1 MIRVSTEED
10 LAALA
15 ERAARSPRIA
25 VDVEANGLFAYKA
38 SACVVQLAF
47 EEGGRVEVAVI
58 DARAVSPARLAP
70 IFGGSGPIK
79 VLHDLTLD
87 ARLLAA
93 EGAPLA
99 NVRDT
104 SVSARFLGFRST
116 GLASL
121 LASELGVTIDKRFQQ
136 HDWCSRPL
144 TDEQLSYLTADVEHL
159 FALDDKLAAMAEAL
173 CIAPE
178 IADECAYKLA
188 CALGPPKD
196 DRPAY
201 VRIKGAGHLAP
212 EGRAV
217 LRRLTIAR
225 EEVAA
230 ARGVPPFKVITNEV
244 LLAIAQRAPK
254 TYADLAEI
262 RGATADE
269 ALAVALLGCVAL
281 GVADGDVPAA
291 DRDHFDVPKPSREH
305 TAKRRAIEASIS
317 GWRGAE
323 AKRRKV
329 DEQVVLPGHC
339 AEELANVL
347 MEACRSCAGEPAKGA
362 DLRASIQAIPGL
374 GGKRVALYLDVL
386 ARLGERR

>member
-1 MIRVSTEED
+1 M
-10 LAALA
+10 
-15 ERAARSPRIA
+15 
-25 VDVEANGLFAYKA
+25 
-38 SACVVQLAF
+38 
-47 EEGGRVEVAVI
+47 
-58 DARAVSPARLAP
+58 
-70 IFGGSGPIK
+70 
-79 VLHDLTLD
+79 
-87 ARLLAA
+87 
-93 EGAPLA
+93 
-99 NVRDT
+99 
-104 SVSARFLGFRST
+104 
-116 GLASL
+116 
-121 LASELGVTIDKRFQQ
+121 TIDKRFQQ
-136 HDWCSRPL
+136 HDWCSR
-144 TDEQLSYLTADVEHL
+144 
-159 FALDDKLAAMAEAL
+159 LDDKLAAMAEAL
-173 CIAPE
+173 GIAPE

-225 EEVAA
+225 EEAAA

-269 ALAVALLGCVAL
+269 ALAIALLARVAE

-291 DRDHFDVPKPSREH
+291 DREHFDVPKPSREH
-305 TAKRRAIEASIS
+305 TARRRAIEASIS
-317 GWRGAE
+317 VWRGAE

-374 GGKRVALYLDVL
+374 GGKRAALYLDVL